1 MQTKNK
7 QFGKQNTFVL
17 GANFSELKKEEIYSC
32 IPRSREEKDISY
44 DNYTL
49 L

>member
-1 MQTKNK
+1 MQK
-7 QFGKQNTFVL
+7 QSTFILDAKFSQLDKKQ
-17 GANFSELKKEEIYSC
+17 IYSC
-32 IPRSREEKDISY
+32 IPRSQEMDDTSY